1 MQYRTVPKNGD
12 ILSAL
17 GYGTMRLPLRTTE
30 SRQSPD
36 PEQVDE
42 ARAIRQIRSAI
53 ESGVNYL
60 DTGYLYRNGESE
72 VVLGKALAE
81 GYRDRVKIADKLPP
95 TLVTSRED
103 MDRFL
108 EVQLRRLG
116 SDSIDYYMLLYLD
129 PALWTKM
136 TDLGV
141 FEFLETARK
150 AGKIKNI
157 GFSFHGDIGT
167 FREIVDCYDWTFCQ
181 IQYNILDEENQ
192 AGTEGLRYAASK
204 NIAVMIMEPL
214 RGGMLAENLPKPV
227 RAIYDNAETSRSPAA
242 WALRWVWDH
251 PEVTVVLSGMNDE
264 HHIRENIQICE
275 EALPEILSDTERATI
290 DEAAQ
295 SFKKLIKVNCT
306 QCGYCLPCPQ
316 GVDIPACFSFY
327 NQYHM
332 HDDKAATRELY
343 IARLIESEDTPS
355 SASLCQNCGICL
367 SGCPQGI
374 DIPAELKKVAR
385 DLEGLPQ

>member
-12 ILSAL
+12 RLSAL
-17 GYGTMRLPLRTTE
+17 GYGTMRLPLRTKE
-30 SRQSPD
+30 AGQSVE

-42 ARAIRQIRSAI
+42 TRAIRQIRSAI
-53 ESGVNYL
+53 DSGVNYF

-72 VVLGKALAE
+72 SVLGKALAD

-95 TLVTSRED
+95 TLVDSRED

-108 EVQLRRLG
+108 DIQLRRLG
-116 SDSIDYYMLLYLD
+116 TDCIDYYMLLYLD
-129 PALWTKM
+129 PKLWTKM
-136 TDLGV
+136 IDLGV
-141 FEFLETARK
+141 FEFLETAQN

-157 GFSFHGDIGT
+157 GFSFHGNPET

-204 NIAVMIMEPL
+204 NLAVMIMEPL
-214 RGGMLAENLPKPV
+214 RGGMLAENLPEQV
-227 RAIYDNAETSRSPAA
+227 REIYGNAEPSHSPAA

-251 PEVTVVLSGMNDE
+251 PEVTVVLSGMNDDR
-264 HHIRENIQICE
+264 HIQENIRICE
-275 EALPEILSDTERATI
+275 DALPGSLTGDERATTN
-290 DEAAQ
+290 EAAT

-316 GVDIPACFSFY
+316 GVNIPACFSLY

-332 HDDKAATRELY
+332 HNNKVATRELY
-343 IARLIESEDTPS
+343 LTRLIGSEDTPS
-355 SASLCQNCGICL
+355 NASLCQDCGTCL
-367 SGCPQGI
+367 SGCPQSI
-374 DIPAELKKVAR
+374 DIPKELKNVAR
-385 DLEGLPQ
+385 DLEELPQ

>member
-12 ILSAL
+12 RLSAL
-17 GYGTMRLPLRTTE
+17 GYGTMRLPLRTKE
-30 SRQSPD
+30 AGQSVE

-42 ARAIRQIRSAI
+42 TRAIRQIKSAI
-53 ESGVNYL
+53 DSGVNYF

-72 VVLGKALAE
+72 SVLGKALAD

-95 TLVTSRED
+95 TLVDSRED

-108 EVQLRRLG
+108 DIQLRRL
-116 SDSIDYYMLLYLD
+116 DTDCIDYYMLLYLD
-129 PALWTKM
+129 PKLWIKM
-136 TDLGV
+136 IDLGV
-141 FEFLETARK
+141 FEFLETAQQ

-157 GFSFHGDIGT
+157 GFSFHGNPET
-167 FREIVDCYDWTFCQ
+167 FREIVNCYDWTFCQ

-204 NIAVMIMEPL
+204 NLAVMIMEPL
-214 RGGMLAENLPKPV
+214 RGGMLAQNLPESV
-227 RAIYDNAETSRSPAA
+227 RAIYDSTETSRSPAA

-251 PEVTVVLSGMNDE
+251 PEVTVVLSGMNDDR
-264 HHIRENIQICE
+264 HIQENTRICE
-275 EALPEILSDTERATI
+275 DALPGSLTGDERATT
-290 DEAAQ
+290 DEAAT

-316 GVDIPACFSFY
+316 GVNIPACFLLY

-332 HDDKAATRELY
+332 HNTKDTTRKLY
-343 IARLIESEDTPS
+343 ITRLIKSDDTPS
-355 SASLCQNCGICL
+355 NASLCQDCGTCL
-367 SGCPQGI
+367 SGCPQSI
-374 DIPAELKKVAR
+374 DIPKELKNVAR
-385 DLEGLPQ
+385 DLEELPQ

>member
-1 MQYRTVPKNGD
+1 MKR
-12 ILSAL
+12 
-17 GYGTMRLPLRTTE
+17 
-30 SRQSPD
+30 
-36 PEQVDE
+36 
-42 ARAIRQIRSAI
+42 
-53 ESGVNYL
+53 
-60 DTGYLYRNGESE
+60 
-72 VVLGKALAE
+72 VLGKALAD

-95 TLVTSRED
+95 TLITSRED
-103 MDRFL
+103 MDWFL

-116 SDSIDYYMLLYLD
+116 TDYIDYYMLLYLD

-214 RGGMLAENLPKPV
+214 RGGMLAENLPEPV
-227 RAIYDNAETSRSPAA
+227 QRIYDNAEVSRSPAA

-316 GVDIPACFSFY
+316 GVDIPACFAFY

-332 HDDKAATRELY
+332 HEGRVATRKLY